1 VGAECVRRDTPGA
14 RNVRLVVEYDG
25 AGFSGWQVQPGAT
38 TVQGTL
44 QDALS
49 TICRHEVIVR
59 GSGRTDSG
67 VHAWGQV
74 ANFYTTTDL
83 PPSRFSRGVNGI
95 CERELRVV
103 AADEVP
109 REFDSLRCATGKI
122 YSYRLLLRPAASAL
136 LAGRVWHLRRPLDLP
151 LMAEELRSLPGEFD
165 WSAYRAA
172 DCQNRNPVKQ
182 LRRAELRHEAR
193 DVVSIA
199 FEGSGFLKQMV
210 RILVGTLVD
219 VGRGKLP
226 KGSMASIR
234 DGLERREAG
243 QTAPPDGLFLERVLY
258 D

>member
-1 VGAECVRRDTPGA
+1 MGVECVRRDTPGS
-14 RNVRLVVEYDG
+14 RNIRLVVEYDG
-25 AGFSGWQVQPGAT
+25 AGFCGWQVQPGAT

-44 QDALS
+44 QDALG
-49 TICRHEVIVR
+49 TVCRHGVVVR

-83 PPSRFSRGVNGI
+83 PPVRFSRAVNGI
-95 CERELRVV
+95 CGPQLRVV

-109 REFDSLRCATGKI
+109 RDFDSLKSATGKV
-122 YSYRLLLRPAASAL
+122 YSYRLLLRPHASAL
-136 LAGRVWHLRRPLDLP
+136 LAGRVWHLRWPLDLGA
-151 LMAEELRSLPGEFD
+151 MTEELRSLPGEFD
-165 WSAYRAA
+165 WSAFRAA

-182 LRRAELRHEAR
+182 LRRAELSHEER
-193 DVVSIA
+193 DVVCIT

-226 KGSMASIR
+226 IGSMASIR
-234 DGLERREAG
+234 GGLDRRAAG